1 MATRHSYA
9 SIDELRDYLAGTA
22 YSSGWTSDTG
32 ILRRIIESASTR
44 IDNYVGMQSFG
55 PRTETHYFDIGSG
68 SLRNTP
74 QLLTPSTD
82 DSQLGGQ
89 DFFINAIPLDSWLV
103 SITSVTSYK
112 QTERT
117 SNETLTEGYNEDY
130 WLEPYNTNPKT
141 RLKLNE
147 DTAKSFH
154 SGQGTL
160 AVEGGWGYANDLTAE
175 KTTTGAIT
183 TDSEISWGVNDASE
197 LSIAQTILV
206 GTEQMYITN
215 ISSNTLTVE
224 RGVNGTTASTHDAGT
239 SVYGYEYSPV
249 VVQAC
254 LDLAKVFFRDRDM
267 GNTLTIGSGAEG
279 ITRSDADAS
288 SVLAT
293 LDEFRNITAYSEVYF

>member
-32 ILRRIIESASTR
+32 ILRRIVESASNR

-55 PRTETHYFDIGSG
+55 PRSETHFFD
-68 SLRNTP
+68 TP
-74 QLLTPSTD
+74 QLLRPSK
-82 DSQLGGQ
+82 DSTQMGLQ
-89 DFFINAIPLDSWLV
+89 DYYVNAIPLDSWLV
-103 SITSVTSYK
+103 SITSVTSYE

-117 SNETLTEGYNEDY
+117 SNESLTEGYNADY
-130 WLEPYNTNPKT
+130 WLEPYNSNPKT

-154 SGQGTL
+154 GGQQTL
-160 AVEGGWGYANDLTAE
+160 AVAGIWGYANDITPE
-175 KTTTGAIT
+175 KTTTGTIA
-183 TDSEISWGVNDASE
+183 TDTETAWGVNDASG
-197 LSIAQTILV
+197 LSIAQSILV
-206 GTEQMYITN
+206 GSEQMYITG

-224 RGVNGTTASTHDAGT
+224 RGVNGTTAATHLAGS
-239 SVYGYEYSPV
+239 SVYGYEYTAV

-254 LDLAKVFFRDRDM
+254 LDLAKIFFRDRDM
-267 GNTLTIGSGAEG
+267 GTTLTIGSGAEG

-293 LDEFRNITAYSEVYF
+293 LDEFRNVTAYSEVFF